1 MPERPPASRSAAP
14 RSRRPRIAVLAA
26 AFGVVLAA
34 APCEAG
40 EVMVVGTPHLSAL
53 RPEPG
58 PERLQEV
65 VDRLASWGP
74 TVVCVEAIP
83 GDRVRQLADEPGTW
97 GELLSTFAL
106 DALRLAPE
114 QQARLSVDGAT
125 ALRLA
130 RELEIRPGP
139 LTTEER
145 VRLVG
150 LQLAGQEPWSAV
162 LGWSVLP
169 EAERAA
175 AAKTLGRA
183 AAERLGA
190 LASSRNEI
198 VSLAIPLA
206 ARLGHRRLCMAD
218 VFVDEVAV
226 QALAEDLAPL
236 LRDPGV
242 AKGLEAFDAAAAARW
257 RPEEKDGLVR
267 LIGWTSSP
275 AYAEADRRSQ
285 WDLFARDG
293 APNRAGARRLAL
305 WHARNAEIAAHVYR
319 AVSGPDGARTLLVIG
334 ASHRPFLEAALRAQ
348 PWIDVVPAERALAAA
363 GR

>member
-1 MPERPPASRSAAP
+1 
-14 RSRRPRIAVLAA
+14 
-26 AFGVVLAA
+26 
-34 APCEAG
+34 
-40 EVMVVGTPHLSAL
+40 MVVGTPHLSAL

-58 PERLQEV
+58 PERLREV
-65 VDRLASWGP
+65 VERLASWTP

-83 GDRVRQLADEPGTW
+83 GERVRQLAGDPLAW

-106 DALRLAPE
+106 DAIRLAPE

-130 RELEIRPGP
+130 RELETRPS
-139 LTTEER
+139 LTEAER

-150 LQLAGQEPWSAV
+150 LQLAGYEPWSAV
-162 LGWSVLP
+162 LGWTVLA

-175 AAKTLGRA
+175 AAKKLGRA
-183 AAERLGA
+183 AAERLA
-190 LASSRNEI
+190 TLASARNEI

-226 QALAEDLAPL
+226 QALEKDLAPL

-242 AKGLEAFDAAAAARW
+242 AEGLEAFEAARAERW
-257 RPEEKDGLVR
+257 RPGEKDGLVR
-267 LIGWTSSP
+267 LLGWMSSP
-275 AYAEADRRSQ
+275 GYAEADRRSQ

-293 APNRAGARRLAL
+293 ASNRAGERRLAL

-319 AVSGPDGARTLLVIG
+319 AVSGPDGARTLLLVG

-348 PWIDVVPAERALAAA
+348 PWIEVVPAERALPAA